1 MKDRNNIAIH
11 AIADQF
17 QTVIAKCVDKPQFTV
32 LSSIASDSEAFK
44 IVISAIVWGLRQFSL
59 FRMYGS
65 VEGYKSW
72 QKPTSLVGSWH
83 TLAPNYIDTGV
94 MEFVRHHNQH
104 NH

>member
-65 VEGYKSW
+65 VASRE
-72 QKPTSLVGSWH
+72 
-83 TLAPNYIDTGV
+83 LAYTRAKRYRHRRNGV
-94 MEFVRHHNQH
+94 CLAS
-104 NH
+104 